1 MCLFFKVGVFVMIP
15 NSIKLPGENW
25 YSMRGA
31 EQILFCCEAIVKEEV
46 VVIRKGVKIDVRA
59 KSISFFV
66 YQDALPLDKELPCGL
81 YRNFETV
88 NSLNETLKIFDALP
102 LCTGIDDVPCH
113 FVKDCSTDFGI
124 LKNGFWHSTA

>member
-1 MCLFFKVGVFVMIP
+1 MMIP

-25 YSMRGA
+25 YSVRGA
-31 EQILFCCEAIVKEEV
+31 EQILFCCESIFKEEV
-46 VVIRKGVKIDVRA
+46 MVIRKGVKIDVKA

-88 NSLNETLKIFDALP
+88 NSLNETLKFFDALP
-102 LCTGIDDVPCH
+102 LCTGIDDVPYYI
-113 FVKDCSTDFGI
+113 VKDCSTDFGI

>member
-1 MCLFFKVGVFVMIP
+1 MIP
-15 NSIKLPGENW
+15 NSVKLPGENW

-31 EQILFCCEAIVKEEV
+31 EQTLFCCEALFKEEV
-46 VVIRKGVKIDVRA
+46 LVIRKGVKIDVKA

-102 LCTGIDDVPCH
+102 LCTGIDDVPYH
-113 FVKDCSTDFGI
+113 SVQNYSTDFGI
-124 LKNGFWHSTA
+124 FKNDVWHSTA